1 MTRPDDRRLEPRS
14 PANARG
20 LIVSPGLE
28 LPCLIV
34 DQSGSGVRLR
44 LDRNLAL
51 PDRIVLI
58 DMAVA
63 SAVEAEVVWR
73 KGQEA
78 GVKRSGAAASRRG
91 LVPSRLAAARA
102 AYLRAGGR

>member
-1 MTRPDDRRLEPRS
+1 MTRPDDRREEPRS
-14 PANARG
+14 AAKTRG
-20 LIVSPGLE
+20 LVVSPGLE

-34 DQSGSGVRLR
+34 DQSNSGVRLR

-51 PDRIVLI
+51 PSRILLI
-58 DMAVA
+58 DIAQA

-73 KGQEA
+73 KGLEA
-78 GVKRSGAAASRRG
+78 GVKRVGAAVSLRG
-91 LVPSRLAAARA
+91 LVPSRLAPARA

>member
-1 MTRPDDRRLEPRS
+1 MSRPDDRRLEPRS
-14 PANARG
+14 PARARG
-20 LIVSPGLE
+20 VVVAPGLE

-34 DQSGSGVRLR
+34 DLSNTGARLR

-51 PDRIVLI
+51 PNRILLV
-58 DMAVA
+58 DMAGA
-63 SAVEAEVVWR
+63 TAVEAEVVWR

-78 GVKRSGAAASRRG
+78 GVKRSGAGASLRG

-102 AYLRAGGR
+102 AFLRAGGR

>member
-1 MTRPDDRRLEPRS
+1 MTHPDDRRQEPRS
-14 PANARG
+14 AAKARG
-20 LIVSPGLE
+20 LVVSPGLE

-34 DQSGSGVRLR
+34 DQSNSGVRLR

-51 PDRIVLI
+51 PPRILLI
-58 DMAVA
+58 DIAQA

-73 KGQEA
+73 KGAEA
-78 GVKRSGAAASRRG
+78 GVKRAGAAASLRG

-102 AYLRAGGR
+102 AFLRAGGR

>member
-1 MTRPDDRRLEPRS
+1 MTRPENRRLEPRS

-58 DMAVA
+58 DMALA

-78 GVKRSGAAASRRG
+78 GGKRSGAAASLRG
-91 LVPSRLAAARA
+91 LVPSRLAVARA
-102 AYLRAGGR
+102 AFLRGGGR

>member
-1 MTRPDDRRLEPRS
+1 MNRPDDRRLETRS

-20 LIVSPGLE
+20 IVVAPGLE
-28 LPCLIV
+28 LACLIV
-34 DQSGSGVRLR
+34 DQSNTGVRLR
-44 LDRNLAL
+44 LDRALAL
-51 PDRIVLI
+51 PARVVLI
-58 DMAVA
+58 DVA
-63 SAVEAEVVWR
+63 QATAVEAEVVWR

-78 GVKRSGAAASRRG
+78 GVKRSGAAASLRG

>member
-1 MTRPDDRRLEPRS
+1 MTRPEDRRLEPRS

-20 LIVSPGLE
+20 LIVAPGLE

-44 LDRNLAL
+44 MDRNLAL
-51 PDRIVLI
+51 PKQILLI
-58 DMAVA
+58 DMAQA
-63 SAVEAEVVWR
+63 TAVEADVVWR

-78 GVKRSGAAASRRG
+78 GVKRSGAATSLRG
-91 LVPSRLAAARA
+91 LVPSRLATARA
-102 AYLRAGGR
+102 AFLRAGGR